1 MALLSPSL
9 KTLKPTKPMFTR
21 SILIATLS
29 LAILGSSQGQ
39 DEPAAQEYR
48 SIYAKRYPK
57 IVENAPSPALPVRLA
72 TAPIRVTQ
80 KALNV
85 EPAEHVQEAMI
96 FREFYAAADSDD
108 IPTAK
113 RRFQKFIQDHT
124 LPGEEYDCP
133 TTARLCE
140 WSKEELAR
148 AQALEQGR
156 TVEAERIEKA
166 LPVNGVR

>member
-1 MALLSPSL
+1 MALPSPFL
-9 KTLKPTKPMFTR
+9 KTLKPIKPMLIR
-21 SILIATLS
+21 PILITTLV
-29 LAILGSSQGQ
+29 LAAIGTTQAQ
-39 DEPAAQEYR
+39 DEEGAQAYR
-48 SIYAKRYPK
+48 SIYAKRFPR

-80 KALNV
+80 KALNL
-85 EPAEHVQEAMI
+85 ERAEHVQEAQM

-124 LPGEEYDCP
+124 MPGEEYECP

-166 LPVNGVR
+166 VPVNGVR